1 MALSPEAKARLDYY
15 RKSGALPD
23 DVLPYFYQRLQYAPA
38 GLTDEQIIDHAAQ
51 NTHRDRMSRLVGG
64 IGNIL
69 EAPEVPFQ
77 QFQRQIDEQGLAK
90 VALGIGESIVT
101 SPFRAVGTAKKALTG
116 GHIEDYA
123 DAADAALMF
132 LPGIGLGKSVLS
144 RLTRGAIKPRGNV
157 LRPASQ
163 IGEAASPFIA
173 GDQEFIQELIAS
185 GTMEGAAQLLD
196 YRKRQSA
203 PSEATGG
210 AGVVPPALSPPALAL
225 SGGNP
230 GVTVGGPY
238 TRGAYNQ
245 GATVGD
251 PYSQQRAGLGY
262 HNHPRQDFPA
272 VLDSAFRLAH
282 LTARHRKVGHN
293 KSATIRLP
301 SPEPSTAQNQNL
313 GQFGGQQ
320 STRPTQGGQGQP
332 TQSFGS
338 TLYSDPFSAAF
349 QLLPS
354 LFARAGRTPIS
365 EMGARLRGKLESI
378 ISNRSGQDVDYQS
391 VPPLGDTRLESLLA
405 ALNSEM
411 QSPSADTS
419 FFHTIRY
426 VLSSDNRIDSF
437 VESVKVRGAYDAL
450 SHAEEQRARIAQND
464 SNQAWFNEMESSGE
478 FDAMDADEVAPSI
491 IEGNGES
498 GIQSTV
504 ETGGDE
510 PTASQTRR
518 GEVDSDTSDID
529 DLLREIE
536 ELTDDSDGG
545 TTLYSDPFSASF
557 DWAGKYLERHLKG
570 AWRGR
575 PTVKRQPGQPAQPT
589 PTPNQQF
596 SQADPRYIRDSIL
609 GNMLP
614 WTRQKLAQLRSIYR
628 AGYTNMERIGEVG
641 DELAKKLQIYLELKP
656 RQFSG
661 HELRQIQPFFQQII
675 DYARTTSR
683 SRNTGFTSTVG
694 NMKEQVWDH
703 IESNAPVADP
713 QLKTIAENMKA
724 QWRVVLTNRAHRI
737 LRLRKRQED
746 AGRGF
751 FIHFRDGSK
760 QPWHPI
766 LEGYEWND
774 PAQNFT
780 ETTTDTSFS
789 IDDAYK
795 RTERLWMPREYHLS
809 TWETWESDIKANIN
823 ALNTLS
829 AKAAVPLFTQVGTAY
844 RRNRDNTI
852 FHSREDAILD
862 TKQHYDRQL
871 REAGDQIKITK
882 GEADDMWGH
891 LERARETTLPRYKKD
906 LDLLISDSRE
916 TWLRYGIIDA
926 FGQADSTFGEHPGL
940 KDVYDDIKNYIANDR
955 EAAVKEFVTTL
966 MKAHPKFETLAD
978 VRLDAKK
985 RDDSFMILEA
995 LGDIDVGRM
1004 NLNPQTLVE
1013 LEKAGLISQDGKGG
1027 YVMRSLESQYNV
1039 IGEYL
1044 STTQRRLHD
1053 AEKLIEG
1060 LAGWIRNNRASLHGE
1075 NEFVRGLSGITTA
1088 MTITHLTTLRN
1099 FLESLLVTGKTGGS
1113 MFAKSLKDISTDM
1126 ERTNY
1131 AKNLSGDNLASTLY
1145 YAEGSNIQ
1153 QRWLNFT
1160 MHTGAEGYSR
1170 LIGVVSGVRLA
1181 QDVITKYAKNQ
1192 SRANR
1197 SMLEHILI
1205 DSAVIDQFLA
1215 EGYTAANLETIFAEH
1230 IKRVNV
1236 NEASIEGEPTAGAPL
1251 AKHNYTDRIGDE
1263 IRRAANHVSDDIFKQ
1278 YNAGSLPDFLARR
1291 DVPMLN
1297 LLFKFKAWGAQQH
1310 KWLRKELWYGIREA
1324 KQGNWT
1330 PIVRLSQGLVA
1341 VGVSGYV
1348 MRALYSLIAGNPG
1361 EDDWF
1366 NPEYIVSSAAG
1377 AGALGIFSNVIEFTR
1392 YADGNSFKAI
1402 TQLLNYGLGPAGGL
1416 GAEIGGELIAGDP
1429 VGVGAKI
1436 LQRAPVLNLGYRAR
1450 GVPEIPNTLREAFG
1464 Q

>member
-1 MALSPEAKARLDYY
+1 MAPWKVPLNYSTIENDRVPRPKLLAVRVWCLHII
-15 RKSGALPD
+15 GPQPLP
-23 DVLPYFYQRLQYAPA
+23 
-38 GLTDEQIIDHAAQ
+38 
-51 NTHRDRMSRLVGG
+51 
-64 IGNIL
+64 
-69 EAPEVPFQ
+69 
-77 QFQRQIDEQGLAK
+77 
-90 VALGIGESIVT
+90 
-101 SPFRAVGTAKKALTG
+101 
-116 GHIEDYA
+116 
-123 DAADAALMF
+123 
-132 LPGIGLGKSVLS
+132 
-144 RLTRGAIKPRGNV
+144 
-157 LRPASQ
+157 
-163 IGEAASPFIA
+163 
-173 GDQEFIQELIAS
+173 
-185 GTMEGAAQLLD
+185 
-196 YRKRQSA
+196 
-203 PSEATGG
+203 
-210 AGVVPPALSPPALAL
+210 
-225 SGGNP
+225 GGNP
-230 GVTVGGPY
+230 GATVGDPY

-251 PYSQQRAGLGY
+251 PYSQPRAGLSQ
-262 HNHPRQDFPA
+262 PPPA
-272 VLDSAFRLAH
+272 GLPGS
-282 LTARHRKVGHN
+282 VGLGVPLG
-293 KSATIRLP
+293 APYGPTP
-301 SPEPSTAQNQNL
+301 PGSPQQVRNYPVAQSSTAQNQNL

-320 STRPTQGGQGQP
+320 AAGPTQGGQGQP
-332 TQSFGS
+332 TQAFGS
-338 TLYSDPFSAAF
+338 TLSSDPITAALLTMRAAFGKGRLKGTIFESATPSAEATTDLDPKPRIEDYVEGRGYGTAFMLWKARRGQWTTIKETTDKDPKPKSTEFKSASQWKAAVSKWEKRKRTEPKSTITGTLYSDPFSAAF

-354 LFARAGRTPIS
+354 LFARAGGNTRRAERTATRTS
-365 EMGARLRGKLESI
+365 LNQRR
-378 ISNRSGQDVDYQS
+378 
-391 VPPLGDTRLESLLA
+391 DTILQTLA
-405 ALNSEM
+405 DMPMDSRRWQAM
-411 QSPSADTS
+411 RQ
-419 FFHTIRY
+419 
-426 VLSSDNRIDSF
+426 LSSDPESAASLRAELDS
-437 VESVKVRGAYDAL
+437 ERTSLEQEL
-450 SHAEEQRARIAQND
+450 SQSDTELQLISDEIGQEIEQHRQEQRDRQERRGGTPSQPRAV
-464 SNQAWFNEMESSGE
+464 
-478 FDAMDADEVAPSI
+478 ADP
-491 IEGNGES
+491 G
-498 GIQSTV
+498 TL
-504 ETGGDE
+504 GGV
-510 PTASQTRR
+510 PTAPDEAVAQQRQFGDIDT
-518 GEVDSDTSDID
+518 DTSDID

-536 ELTDDSDGG
+536 ELTDDNDGG
-545 TTLYSDPFSASF
+545 TTLYSDPFTATF

-675 DYARTTSR
+675 DYARTVSR

-703 IESNAPVADP
+703 IESNAPIADP
-713 QLKTIAENMKA
+713 QLQAIAENMKS

-751 FIHFRDGSK
+751 FIHFRDGTK

-780 ETTTDTSFS
+780 EKTTSQSFS

-809 TWETWESDIKANIN
+809 TWETWESDIKAKIKALN
-823 ALNTLS
+823 ALS
-829 AKAAVPLFTQVGTAY
+829 PKAAVPLFTQVGTAY

-852 FHSREDAILD
+852 FHTREDAILD
-862 TKQHYDRQL
+862 TTQFYDRQL

-906 LDLLISDSRE
+906 LDLLIADSRE

-926 FGQADSTFGEHPGL
+926 FGQADSTFGDHPGL
-940 KDVYDDIKNYIANDR
+940 VEVYDDIKNYIANDR
-955 EAAVKEFVTTL
+955 EAAVKAFVTTL

-985 RDDSFMILEA
+985 RDDSMMILEA
-995 LGDIDVGRM
+995 LGDIDVNRM

-1013 LEKAGLISQDGKGG
+1013 LEKAGLISQDGQGG

-1044 STTQRRLHD
+1044 SITQRRLHD
-1053 AEKLIEG
+1053 AENLIAG
-1060 LAGWIRNNRASLHGE
+1060 LSGWIRNNRSSLQGQ

-1088 MTITHLTTLRN
+1088 MTITHFTTLRN
-1099 FLESLLVTGKTGGS
+1099 FLESLLITGKTGGS

-1145 YAEGSNIQ
+1145 YAESSNIQ

-1160 MHTGAEGYSR
+1160 MHTSAEGYSR

-1181 QDVITKYAKNQ
+1181 QDVIAKYAKNQ
-1192 SRANR
+1192 SRTNR

-1205 DSAVIDQFLA
+1205 NPAVVDQFLA

-1310 KWLRKELWYGIREA
+1310 KWLRKELWYGVSEA
-1324 KQGNWT
+1324 RQGNWT
-1330 PIVRLSQGLVA
+1330 PIIRLTQGLAA
-1341 VGVSGYV
+1341 VGVSGWA
-1348 MRALYSLIAGNPG
+1348 MRSLYSLIAGNPG

-1366 NPEYIVSSAAG
+1366 NPEYIISSAAG
-1377 AGALGIFSNVIEFTR
+1377 AGALGLFSNIVEFTR
-1392 YADGNSFKAI
+1392 YADGNSFKGMN
-1402 TQLLNYGLGPAGGL
+1402 QLFNFGLGPAGGL
-1416 GAEIGGELIAGDP
+1416 SAEIGGEILAGDP

-1436 LQRAPVLNLGYRAR
+1436 LQRAPVLNLG
-1450 GVPEIPNTLREAFG
+1450 I
-1464 Q
+1464 